1 VSTSLPDVR
10 GRILAAATRRF
21 VTAGYHGISMR
32 EIADDVGVSKAAL
45 YYHFRDKEALFLAI
59 LDESVGRMGA
69 LLDECAEAPTTR
81 EQLRHLLRGLFA
93 WCPEERAVI
102 RLASQEIVHLD
113 EAARTAFLH
122 RYHDAFVGR
131 IRAFIRQGVERGE
144 LRPVDPVRTTW
155 VLLGMIYPFI
165 LAARTTEDQQG
176 PDELVLSIFFDGIGA

>member
-1 VSTSLPDVR
+1 MTTATDVR
-10 GRILAAATRRF
+10 ARILGAATRRF
-21 VTAGYHGISMR
+21 VAAGYHGISMR

-59 LDESVGRMGA
+59 LDEAVGRMST
-69 LLDECAEAPTTR
+69 LLDECASEPTTR
-81 EQLRHLLRGLFA
+81 HRLRHLLRGLFA

-113 EAARTAFLH
+113 ETARSAFIH

-131 IRAFIRQGVERGE
+131 IRAFVQEGVERGE

-165 LAARTTEDQQG
+165 QSARIAEDQQG
-176 PDELVLSIFFDGIGA
+176 PEELVLRIFFDGLGA

>member
-1 VSTSLPDVR
+1 MTTATDAR
-10 GRILAAATRRF
+10 DRILAAATRRF
-21 VTAGYHGISMR
+21 VTSGYHGISMR

-59 LDESVGRMGA
+59 LDEAVERMGT
-69 LLDECAEAPTTR
+69 LLDECARETTTR
-81 EQLRHLLRGLFA
+81 DRLRRLLRGLFA

-113 EAARTAFLH
+113 ETARTAFIH

-131 IRAFIRQGVERGE
+131 IRGFLREGVERGE
-144 LRPVDPVRTTW
+144 LRPVDPVRATW

-165 LAARTTEDQQG
+165 LAARTADDQQG
-176 PDELVLSIFFDGIGA
+176 PDELVLSILFDGISA